1 MMTTKRRKM
10 TDPTTWATDPTRMIP
25 DLTRPG
31 ANGGGHDLIPT
42 ASIAASVLAQDATA
56 GGASVATPT
65 ERPLIENGAS
75 NPLET
80 STNTKRHIA
89 VTQCENCGDAFMLNG
104 GEPVYN
110 CRQVTQCENCGDA
123 FMPRRPHGRFCSA
136 YCRRQAWLGR
146 NPEKAAELAERD
158 RQRLREHVIGCGGEW
173 VDRWHDGT

>member
-31 ANGGGHDLIPT
+31 ASGDAHDLIPT
-42 ASIAASVLAQDATA
+42 VNIAASVLAQGATA

-65 ERPLIENGAS
+65 ERPLTENGAS
-75 NPLET
+75 NPVET
-80 STNTKRHIA
+80 STNTKRHNA
-89 VTQCENCGDAFMLNG
+89 
-104 GEPVYN
+104 
-110 CRQVTQCENCGDA
+110 VTQCENCGDA

-173 VDRWHDGT
+173 VDRWHDGA

>member
-1 MMTTKRRKM
+1 MMTLKRRKM

-31 ANGGGHDLIPT
+31 ASGGGHDLIPT
-42 ASIAASVLAQDATA
+42 VTIAANVSAQGATA

-65 ERPLIENGAS
+65 ERPLTENGAS
-75 NPLET
+75 NPVET
-80 STNTKRHIA
+80 STNTKRHNT
-89 VTQCENCGDAFMLNG
+89 VTHCENCGDEF
-104 GEPVYN
+104 
-110 CRQVTQCENCGDA
+110 T
-123 FMPRRPHGRFCSA
+123 PRRPHGRFCSA

-146 NPEKAAELAERD
+146 NPEKAAELAARD